1 MRKREGER
9 IKLER
14 KREGETQIRRGR
26 ERGRDGERWSRRERY
41 YIPICDRRWEKIA

>member
-26 ERGRDGERWSRRERY
+26 EREGGTEKDGAGEREILYTYVIEGGR
-41 YIPICDRRWEKIA
+41 K